1 MTNLNFM
8 TKSCEWGTNM
18 YWNHRIIEHND
29 VEFYEAI
36 HEVYYNEDGSIQ
48 GWTENPVSIMK
59 YEEDSW
65 EKIVEW
71 IQSAFAKP
79 VLVEKVDV
87 EGNLVLV
94 EREGE

>member
-1 MTNLNFM
+1 
-8 TKSCEWGTNM
+8 M
-18 YWNHRIIEHND
+18 YWNHRIIEHNE

-71 IQSAFAKP
+71 IKVALSKP
-79 VLVEKVDV
+79 MLIVNRDD
-87 EGNLVLV
+87 EGNWTLT
-94 EREGE
+94 ERED

>member
-1 MTNLNFM
+1 
-8 TKSCEWGTNM
+8 M
-18 YWNHRIIEHND
+18 YWNHRIIEHNE

-65 EKIVEW
+65 EKIVEG
-71 IQSAFAKP
+71 IKVALSKP
-79 VLVEKVDV
+79 VLIASMDDK
-87 EGNLVLV
+87 GNWTLT
-94 EREGE
+94 ERKD

>member
-1 MTNLNFM
+1 
-8 TKSCEWGTNM
+8 M
-18 YWNHRIIEHND
+18 YWNHRIIEHNE

-65 EKIVEW
+65 EKIVER
-71 IQSAFAKP
+71 IKASLSKP
-79 VLVEKVDV
+79 VLIVNRDD
-87 EGNLVLV
+87 EGNWTLT
-94 EREGE
+94 ERED

>member
-1 MTNLNFM
+1 
-8 TKSCEWGTNM
+8 M
-18 YWNHRIIEHND
+18 YWNHRIIEHNE

-71 IQSAFAKP
+71 IKVALSKP
-79 VLVEKVDV
+79 VLIVRYDINKGYRVLEEK
-87 EGNLVLV
+87 E
-94 EREGE
+94 